1 MEMHYAPRATHAELE
16 ARLAEAAERRRVRHV
31 VRKRGDWTPV
41 RRH

>member
-16 ARLAEAAERRRVRHV
+16 GRLAEAAERRRVRHV
-31 VRKRGDWTPV
+31 VRKRGDWAPA